1 MVLRQEV
8 FELDVDLLG
17 QGTELPVRL
26 YTTAYHNS
34 NITRVQPQGINCH
47 AVFLVTESE
56 AITYTYE
63 LDLRQTAPVPDPRI
77 AHTLNLR
84 FDAYGRTLQS
94 VAVVYPRLVPYV
106 DPAST
111 LKPEQLALIHEVQHE
126 RHLAYTETHYTAEL
140 SPDPHRH
147 RLPAPCEVLT
157 YELTGANS
165 TNGFAPS
172 AGLYFSLDD
181 LKAFKLSETLPG
193 QGTKP
198 VVPLAYHE
206 QAADDRA
213 HKRIVEWVRMLYF
226 KDDLSGPEQF
236 GKYAWLGL
244 PYETYK
250 LALTDTLL
258 RKVFGNKVKER
269 INRPMR

>member
-8 FELDVDLLG
+8 FELDVDALD
-17 QGTELPVRL
+17 QGTEVRVRL
-26 YTTAYHNS
+26 FSTAYHNS
-34 NITRVQPQGINCH
+34 HITRVQPQGINRH

-56 AITYTYE
+56 AITYNYE
-63 LDLRQTAPVPDPRI
+63 LDLRQTASSPDPRI

-84 FDAYGRTLQS
+84 FDNYGRALQS
-94 VAVVYPRLVPYV
+94 VAVVYPRLVPYA
-106 DPAST
+106 DATNPLTA
-111 LKPEQLALIHEVQHE
+111 EQRALIQKVQSE
-126 RHLAYTETHYTAEL
+126 RHIAYTETHFTAEL
-140 SPDPHRH
+140 PEDPGRH

-165 TNGFAPS
+165 TNGFVPS

-181 LKAFKLSETLPG
+181 LKAFKLSETLPD
-193 QGTKP
+193 QGSKP

-206 QAADDRA
+206 QAADDSA

-236 GKYAWLGL
+236 GKFAWLGL

-258 RKVFGNKVKER
+258 REVFGNKVKER
-269 INRPMR
+269 IT